1 MVLTG
6 APGVVQHIRKS
17 ERFRFARNHGNRKRK
32 ARENNKHPVCRVR
45 QNSTRSRACKFVFRP
60 LLLVNYCFARAPA
73 ILCSLA
79 NTVKSVYIK
88 KEFLSDQNLISFDDI
103 IRIIVY
109 SEVKVMRI

>member
-1 MVLTG
+1 MLSNRFGSQNVLDWQETMETG
-6 APGVVQHIRKS
+6 
-17 ERFRFARNHGNRKRK
+17 NTKRG
-32 ARENNKHPVCRVR
+32 RITNTPVCRVW

-60 LLLVNYCFARAPA
+60 LLLVNYCFACAPA

-103 IRIIVY
+103 IL
-109 SEVKVMRI
+109 